1 MRLAAFAFLEDA
13 NRVPEGNVGEDR
25 MRATPAATPKT
36 KGGSSSQ
43 GLVLVIL
50 ASVQFIVML
59 DTTFINVSISKLVE
73 DLDTTVTGV
82 QAVISFYALVTAC
95 FVIAGAKVGDMIGR
109 KRAFVIGLLVY
120 GIGSTV
126 AALAPGLPLLALGHA
141 VFKGLG
147 AALMLPAM
155 ITLITA
161 NFAPGM
167 ERVRAYAVVPAVAA
181 IGAGVGPIIGGFLT
195 TYVSW
200 RLGFLLGA
208 VVVVFC
214 LAMSGRITDASVAKH
229 RLKFDYVGLLLSVL
243 GLGTVVSGLLL
254 ASSYGLFVCRAPFS
268 IGGTQVLDVGDVSPS
283 ILTVI
288 VGLVIVALFVAWEFL
303 RKRRDKPTLINPVL
317 FKNVVVMCAAATN
330 LFQEFLMTGLMF
342 ALALF
347 AQMILGYDAFTTGVM
362 QLPLSIAVVVWASV
376 GAKLVRRMYPKRVVQ
391 IGYLIMLA
399 GAALLGLAMGKHTS
413 GWDFVPSLLVLGTG
427 LGLLASQLDA
437 IPQSS
442 VPPELANEASGLNNT
457 SQSLGD
463 SLGPAIAG
471 VAISAL
477 FLSTATSLI
486 SQNTVLT
493 PTQKSEANTW
503 IDQRVTK
510 ASDESLQSFLAK
522 QPPEVVAQANSV
534 SLSAQRTALSGVI
547 FVLVIPSVLG
557 LIATR
562 GLPKR
567 RAELSPELSVPAP
580 P

>member
-1 MRLAAFAFLEDA
+1 
-13 NRVPEGNVGEDR
+13 
-25 MRATPAATPKT
+25 
-36 KGGSSSQ
+36 
-43 GLVLVIL
+43 
-50 ASVQFIVML
+50 
-59 DTTFINVSISKLVE
+59 
-73 DLDTTVTGV
+73 
-82 QAVISFYALVTAC
+82 
-95 FVIAGAKVGDMIGR
+95 
-109 KRAFVIGLLVY
+109 
-120 GIGSTV
+120 
-126 AALAPGLPLLALGHA
+126 
-141 VFKGLG
+141 
-147 AALMLPAM
+147 
-155 ITLITA
+155 
-161 NFAPGM
+161 
-167 ERVRAYAVVPAVAA
+167 
-181 IGAGVGPIIGGFLT
+181 
-195 TYVSW
+195 
-200 RLGFLLGA
+200 
-208 VVVVFC
+208 
-214 LAMSGRITDASVAKH
+214 MSGRITDTVGKH

-254 ASSYGLFVCRAPFS
+254 ANSYGLFVCRAPFS

-347 AQMILGYDAFTTGVM
+347 AQMVLAYDAFTTGVM

-413 GWDFVPSLLVLGTG
+413 GWDFLPSLLVLGTG

-471 VAISAL
+471 VAISVL

-493 PTQKSEANTW
+493 PTQKSEANTY
-503 IDQRVTK
+503 IDQRVRK

-522 QPPEVVAQANSV
+522 QPPEVVAQAKSV
-534 SLSAQRTALSGVI
+534 NLSAQRTALSGVI

-567 RAELSPELSVPAP
+567 RAELSPELSARAP
-580 P
+580 S

>member
-1 MRLAAFAFLEDA
+1 M
-13 NRVPEGNVGEDR
+13 GEDR
-25 MRATPAATPKT
+25 MQATPAATPKT
-36 KGGSSSQ
+36 KGGSSSS

-155 ITLITA
+155 ITLIAA

-195 TYVSW
+195 TYVNW
-200 RLGFLLGA
+200 RLGFLIGA

-214 LAMSGRITDASVAKH
+214 LAMSGRITDTVGKH

-254 ASSYGLFVCRAPFS
+254 ANSYGLFVCRAPFS
-268 IGGTQVLDVGDVSPS
+268 IGGTQVLGVGDVSPS

-303 RKRRDKPTLINPVL
+303 RKHRDKPTLINPVL

-347 AQMILGYDAFTTGVM
+347 AQMVLAYDAFTTGVM

-413 GWDFVPSLLVLGTG
+413 GWDFLPSLLVLGTG

-493 PTQKSEANTW
+493 PTQKSEANTY

-522 QPPEVVAQANSV
+522 QPPEVVAQAKSV
-534 SLSAQRTALSGVI
+534 NLSAQRTALSAVI

-567 RAELSPELSVPAP
+567 RAELSPELSAPAP

>member
-1 MRLAAFAFLEDA
+1 M
-13 NRVPEGNVGEDR
+13 PEGDVGEDR
-25 MRATPAATPKT
+25 MQATPAATPKT
-36 KGGSSSQ
+36 KGGSSSP

-126 AALAPGLPLLALGHA
+126 AALAPGLALLALGHA

-195 TYVSW
+195 TYVNW
-200 RLGFLLGA
+200 RLGFLIGA

-214 LAMSGRITDASVAKH
+214 LAMSGRITDTVGKH

-254 ASSYGLFVCRAPFS
+254 ANSYGLFVCRAPFS

-303 RKRRDKPTLINPVL
+303 RKHRDKPTLINPVL

-413 GWDFVPSLLVLGTG
+413 GWDFLPSLLVLGTG

-493 PTQKSEANTW
+493 PTQKSEANTY

-522 QPPEVVAQANSV
+522 QPPEVVAQAKSV

-567 RAELSPELSVPAP
+567 RAELSPELSARAP
-580 P
+580 S

>member
-1 MRLAAFAFLEDA
+1 M
-13 NRVPEGNVGEDR
+13 PEGDVGEDR
-25 MRATPAATPKT
+25 MQATPAATPKT
-36 KGGSSSQ
+36 KGGSSSS

-147 AALMLPAM
+147 AALLLPAM

-195 TYVSW
+195 TYVNW

-214 LAMSGRITDASVAKH
+214 LAMSGRITDAVGKH

-254 ASSYGLFVCRAPFS
+254 ANSYGLFVCRAPFS

-413 GWDFVPSLLVLGTG
+413 GWDFLPSLLVLGTG

-471 VAISAL
+471 VAISVL

-493 PTQKSEANTW
+493 PTQKSEANTY

-522 QPPEVVAQANSV
+522 QPPEVVAQAKSV
-534 SLSAQRTALSGVI
+534 NLSAQRTALSAVI

-567 RAELSPELSVPAP
+567 RAELSPELSARAP
-580 P
+580 S